1 MNILILGPPGS
12 GKGTCANIISK
23 IFELPVITTGD
34 MLREYTKSQ
43 TKYGKIAKCYIKRG
57 ELVPDKIVNCIIKK
71 RLHESDTKNGF
82 ILDGYPRSV
91 SQAEAF
97 DNILVEKN
105 SKIDYVIYI
114 ILEDERVIN
123 RLSLRRV
130 CSKCGSV
137 FHIKNNPSKIKNICD
152 KCGTVLIQRSDDE
165 EEIIRKRLKV
175 YHSTTETLF
184 KRYRKKGIIK
194 KIRGDIPLKD
204 LPDLLRELFV

>member
-1 MNILILGPPGS
+1 MNIIILGPPGS

-34 MLREYTKSQ
+34 MLREFIKSQ
-43 TKYGKIAKCYIKRG
+43 TKYAKIAKCYIKRG
-57 ELVPDKIVNCIIKK
+57 ELVPDRIVNCIVKK
-71 RLHESDTKNGF
+71 RLREGDTKNGL
-82 ILDGYPRSV
+82 ILDGYPRSI
-91 SQAEAF
+91 SQAKAL
-97 DNILVEKN
+97 DNMLAEKD

-114 ILEDERVIN
+114 DLEDELVID

-130 CSKCGSV
+130 CPKCGSI

-152 KCGTVLIQRSDDE
+152 KCGETLIQRKDDE

-175 YHSTTETLF
+175 YHSTTEKLF
-184 KRYRKKGIIK
+184 KRYCKKGIIK

-204 LPDLLRELFV
+204 LPDLLRELFA